1 MAWFQHCCTSKRC
14 NKNRG
19 NKSYVF
25 KTTKIP
31 SDLMSLMKKKKRSS
45 SDLQKCRSWV
55 KSVSTKAQK
64 MCGALFIP
72 VIGKKASRLFCLPW
86 EHVAYK
92 SWVETIHSGE
102 QNVSEVWVMR
112 RIRYTIIC

>member
-1 MAWFQHCCTSKRC
+1 
-14 NKNRG
+14 
-19 NKSYVF
+19 
-25 KTTKIP
+25 
-31 SDLMSLMKKKKRSS
+31 
-45 SDLQKCRSWV
+45 
-55 KSVSTKAQK
+55 